1 MKQQRGS
8 VALNILLVIMLI
20 IIGVLIYLLAR
31 GDKVQTGQ
39 TFGINSPGAVQSGD
53 AQNRPVTKVAAE
65 FTDGLGAPNS
75 SFGADLDEMGVGIA
89 STDIFD
95 RDINGDGRPD
105 RITRTRVEN
114 GTSHYYY
121 EYKIELN
128 NGAQYIDITPPD
140 FRTVEGAD
148 CALKKIQFIFE
159 PDFAA
164 IVISRPWRDTWTTPT
179 RATKTT
185 YAISGGQ
192 MNISNATQMK
202 TICDVSQLFE

>member
-8 VALNILLVIMLI
+8 VALNILLIIMLI

-31 GDKVQTGQ
+31 GDKAQTGQ
-39 TFGINSPGAVQSGD
+39 TFGINSPD
-53 AQNRPVTKVAAE
+53 AAQVTDEQNRPVTTAAE
-65 FTDGLGAPNS
+65 FTDGLGSPNT
-75 SFGADLDEMGVGIA
+75 SFGTDLDEMGAGIA

-105 RITRTRVEN
+105 RITRTRIEN

-128 NGAQYIDITPPD
+128 NGAQYIDITPPE

-148 CALKKIQFIFE
+148 CALKKIQFVFE
-159 PDFAA
+159 PDFSA
-164 IVISRPWRDTWTTPT
+164 IVISRPLRDTWTTPT

-185 YAISGGQ
+185 YAISGGK
-192 MNISNATQMK
+192 MNISSTAQLK
-202 TICDVSQLFE
+202 TICDVTQLFE